1 MARKNLLEGLTAVKS
16 TPETEAEAS
25 ALPRRTSGAI
35 GAVGRSFAQMR
46 ENAVVEVPADMIDA
60 AGLSDRLGDDPDQA
74 ALTRSIEEYGQQVPV
89 LLRHSPNVEGRYE
102 IVYGRRRVVALRA
115 LRRPVRAMVRDL
127 PDRSLIVAQGQENT
141 ARKNLSFV
149 ELANFARQMRDMGFE
164 RKVIQDALHLH
175 EAVVSKMLT
184 VADRVPPELIAAIG
198 DAPRTGR
205 DRWVAFSKAL
215 AGHADAA
222 LAAVEAAREA
232 DADSDARFEAA
243 LATTRSPAPRKAAQR
258 AEWGSV
264 RQTTRGTTISLDQDQ
279 AFADWLVARMD
290 DLHRDWQ
297 VQAGTDGESNQS
309 KEE

>member
-1 MARKNLLEGLTAVKS
+1 MARKNLLQGLTTVK
-16 TPETEAEAS
+16 PAADEGEAAP
-25 ALPRRTSGAI
+25 PRRTSGAI

-46 ENAVVEVPADMIDA
+46 ENAVVEVPPDMIDA
-60 AGLSDRLGDDPDQA
+60 AGLADRLGEDAEQD

-102 IVYGRRRVVALRA
+102 IVYGRRRVAALHA

-141 ARKNLSFV
+141 ARKNLSFI

-184 VADRVPPELIAAIG
+184 VADRVPAELITAIG

-205 DRWVAFSKAL
+205 DRWVAFSKAVS
-215 AGHADAA
+215 GHEDKA
-222 LAAVEAAREA
+222 LAAVRAARTA

-243 LATTRSPAPRKAAQR
+243 LATTRSPAPKKDAAR

-264 RQTTRGTTISLDQDQ
+264 RQTTRGTTISLDGDR
-279 AFADWLVARMD
+279 AFADWLLARMD
-290 DLHRDWQ
+290 ELHRDWRDQ
-297 VQAGTDGESNQS
+297 TGTDEESNRS